1 MEKHRKYGANLEV
14 SIEHFLSVGLHLSSR
29 IGCLVTMLAGIS
41 QISDFVSSNYLCV
54 NWQVDIPVKYLSFFL
69 DDDAELEEIKKVGS
83 SVLS

>member
-41 QISDFVSSNYLCV
+41 
-54 NWQVDIPVKYLSFFL
+54 
-69 DDDAELEEIKKVGS
+69 
-83 SVLS
+83 